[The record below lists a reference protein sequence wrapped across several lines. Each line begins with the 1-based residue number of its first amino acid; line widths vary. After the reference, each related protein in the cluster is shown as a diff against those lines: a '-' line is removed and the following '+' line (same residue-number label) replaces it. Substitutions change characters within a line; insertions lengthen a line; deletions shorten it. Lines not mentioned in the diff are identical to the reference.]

1 MGADELSVKDARL
14 IQCLLKGDSQAEAT
28 AATGMSE
35 RTVRRH
41 LADPVFKKALRAAR
55 DESVRRTSDGLA
67 DGATRAVATL
77 AALMDDSSAP
87 PAVRRAAA
95 RDLIQL
101 SHRVREHVDILA
113 EIEEL
118 KEELQMVLNGDQ
130 S

>member
-1 MGADELSVKDARL
+1 MRAILGGA
-14 IQCLLKGDSQAEAT
+14 SQAEA
-28 AATGMSE
+28 AAASGLSE
-35 RTVRRH
+35 RSVRRH
-41 LADPVFKKALRAAR
+41 VTDPAFKAALRAAR
-55 DESVRRTSDGLA
+55 DETVRRTSDALA

-77 AALMDDSSAP
+77 ATLMDDSSAP

-118 KEELQMVLNGDQ
+118 KEELRMVLNGDQ

>member
-1 MGADELSVKDARL
+1 MGADEISVKDSRL
-14 IQCLLKGDSQAEAT
+14 IQCMLRGDSQAEAA

-41 LADPVFKKALRAAR
+41 VADPVFKKALRAAR
-55 DESVRRTSDGLA
+55 DESVRRTSDRLS

-77 AALMDDSSAP
+77 TALVDDAAVS

-118 KEELQMVLNGDQ
+118 KEELQTVLNGGQ